1 MRSSSWGRA
10 RRGSAALGFILLLF
24 TANLAL
30 ADTVTLTPQKSVY
43 ARDGGLNA
51 DPVVD
56 GQFDAVYNGAT
67 VYVWRQV
74 QDGVQREYRT
84 GFDFQLPPV
93 VMQAGTTIVSAT
105 LHIETTSET
114 VGSADVI
121 TVHGIPG
128 SAAPFVVDDFE
139 VSNPVATVAIQPSN
153 SWPAARDFQVA
164 SRIQSLVGNSN
175 DHASFTLAAA
185 QWGTLLAWKPNATLT
200 IEYTPAS
207 ANPPALTILAPAT
220 GSTVLQA
227 DPVTF
232 EATASDVEDGD
243 LTAAIQWTSSKNGP
257 IGGGGSFVTNTLSAG
272 THVITA
278 TVHDVAGNT
287 TSKTIN
293 LTVQSTSNTPP
304 TISVLAPAE
313 GSTFAKGT
321 PINFQ
326 AIASD
331 AEDGDRTPNIQWT
344 SNINGAIGSGG
355 SFSSSTLYVG
365 THQIVATVYDTAGNS
380 ASALVN
386 VIVQAP
392 ANTAPS
398 VSITSPAN
406 GASLTAGASFNLL
419 GSANDAEQGTISSSL
434 QWILDGV
441 TTLASG
447 ANASAVISTPGAHT
461 ITARVT
467 DSGGLIGEQIVNV
480 NVVNAPPPPSSY
492 CSLRATTSTYEW
504 IGAVKAGNVNNVSGN
519 NGGYRDYTSVQFN
532 LVTGSANSIVL
543 TPGFSGGAYTERW
556 SVWIDLNRDRTFS
569 ANEQLLSATT
579 ASAVS
584 MALTIPTGTA
594 SGATRMRVVMSYG
607 STPPT
612 CGTFSYGEVED
623 YTVDI
628 QSSGSPPPSGPTYC
642 ASRGT
647 SSATEFI
654 QQIVV
659 NGTTRTTGNNSGYAD
674 FTSSAPI
681 PLVRGSNLLTLTPGF
696 ASSSYAEQWMVWI
709 DFNKDGVF
717 GNEDWVLG
725 NGGSS
730 TVSGNANVPTS
741 AASGITRMRVQM
753 KYGSAATPCETFNY
767 GEVEDYAVQI
777 P

>member
-1 MRSSSWGRA
+1 MTSGYWGGA
-10 RRGSAALGFILLLF
+10 RRASVALSFLIFLVN
-24 TANLAL
+24 ASPAL

-56 GQFDAVYNGAT
+56 GQFDAVYTGAT

-74 QDGVQREYRT
+74 LDGVQKEYRT
-84 GFDFQLPPV
+84 GLDFQLPPV

-105 LHIETTSET
+105 LHIEVTSET

-121 TVHGIPG
+121 TVHGVAG
-128 SAAPFVVDDFE
+128 SASPFVPDDFE
-139 VSNPVATVAIQPSN
+139 VSNPVATLSLQPSN

-164 SRIQSLVGNSN
+164 SRIQSLVGNAN
-175 DHASFTLAAA
+175 DHASFTIAAA

-200 IEYTPAS
+200 IEYTQAT
-207 ANPPALTILAPAT
+207 ANAPALNILAPAS
-220 GSTVLQA
+220 GSTVLQG
-227 DPVTF
+227 DPVSF

-243 LTAAIQWTSSKNGP
+243 VSPAIQWISSKNGP
-257 IGGGGSFVTNTLSAG
+257 FGGGPAFVTNTLSAG
-272 THVITA
+272 AHVITA
-278 TVHDVAGNT
+278 KVVDADGNT
-287 TSKTIN
+287 TTKTIN
-293 LTVQSTSNTPP
+293 LTVQSTANTLP
-304 TISVLAPAE
+304 TISVLAPSNGA
-313 GSTFAKGT
+313 TFTKGT
-321 PINFQ
+321 AINFQ
-326 AIASD
+326 ATASD

-344 SNINGAIGSGG
+344 SNLNGAIGSGG

-365 THQIVATVYDTAGNS
+365 SHQIVATVYDTAGNS
-380 ASALVN
+380 ASSLLN
-386 VIVQAP
+386 VVVQAP
-392 ANTAPS
+392 SNTAPT
-398 VSITSPAN
+398 VSITAPTN
-406 GASLTAGASFNLL
+406 GASLTAGTSFNLS
-419 GSANDAEQGTISSSL
+419 GTANDAEQGNMGSSL

-441 TTLASG
+441 TTLATG
-447 ANASAVISTPGAHT
+447 ANASAVISTTGAHT

-480 NVVNAPPPPSSY
+480 SVASAPPPPTSY
-492 CSLRATTSTYEW
+492 CSLRASTSSYEW
-504 IGAVKAGNVNNVSGN
+504 IGAVKSGSVNNVSGN
-519 NGGYRDYTSVQFN
+519 NGGYRDYTSVQ
-532 LVTGSANSIVL
+532 LAMVAGTANSIVL
-543 TPGFSGGAYTERW
+543 TPGFSSGSYSERW
-556 SVWIDLNRDRTFS
+556 SVWVDLNRDLTFS
-569 ANEQLLSATT
+569 ANEQLVNSTS

-584 MALTIPTGTA
+584 TTLTIPAGTSA
-594 SGATRMRVVMSYG
+594 GATRMRVVMSYG
-607 STPPT
+607 TTPPT
-612 CGTFSYGEVED
+612 CGTFSYGEAED
-623 YTVDI
+623 YTVNI
-628 QSSGSPPPSGPTYC
+628 EASGSPAPGTPTYC
-642 ASRGT
+642 TSRGT
-647 SSATEFI
+647 TSATEFI

-674 FTSSAPI
+674 YTASAPI
-681 PLVRGSNLLTLTPGF
+681 ALVRGTNPVSLTPGF

-725 NGGSS
+725 NGGST
-730 TVSGNANVPTS
+730 TVTGNATVPTS

>member
-1 MRSSSWGRA
+1 MKSGCLDRA
-10 RRGSAALGFILLLF
+10 RWPAALGFIFLF
-24 TANLAL
+24 VTASLAL
-30 ADTVTLTPQKSVY
+30 ADTVTLTPQKAVY

-51 DPVVD
+51 DPVAD
-56 GQFDAVYNGAT
+56 GQFDAVYTGAT
-67 VYVWRQV
+67 VYVLRQA
-74 QDGVQREYRT
+74 QDGIQREYRT
-84 GFDFQLPPV
+84 GFDFQLPPA
-93 VMQAGTTIVSAT
+93 VMQSGSTIVSAT
-105 LHIETTSET
+105 LHVEVTSET
-114 VGSADVI
+114 VGTADVI

-128 SAAPFVVDDFE
+128 SAATFVPDDFE
-139 VSNPVATVAIQPSN
+139 VSNLVTTVALAASN

-164 SRIQSLVGNSN
+164 SRIQSLVGNGN

-200 IEYTPAS
+200 IEYTQAT
-207 ANPPALTILAPAT
+207 ANPPALNILAPAS

-257 IGGGGSFVTNTLSAG
+257 IGSGGSFVTNTLSAG
-272 THVITA
+272 SHVITA
-278 TVHDVAGNT
+278 TVVDADGNT
-287 TSKTIN
+287 ASKTIN
-293 LTVQSTSNTPP
+293 LSVQSTANTPP

-313 GSTFAKGT
+313 GSMFTKGT
-321 PINFQ
+321 AINFQ

-331 AEDGDRTPNIQWT
+331 AEDGDRTSNIQWT
-344 SNINGAIGSGG
+344 SNLNGTIGTGG
-355 SFSSSTLYVG
+355 SFSSSTLLVG
-365 THQIVATVYDTAGNS
+365 THQIVATVHDTAGNL

-386 VIVQAP
+386 VVVQAP
-392 ANTAPS
+392 ANTAPT

-406 GASLTAGASFNLL
+406 GASLTAGASFNLS
-419 GSANDAEQGTISSSL
+419 GTANDAEQGNMGLSL
-434 QWILDGV
+434 QWILDGT
-441 TTLASG
+441 TTLATG
-447 ANASAVISTPGAHT
+447 ATASAVISTAGGHT

-467 DSGGLIGEQIVNV
+467 DSGGLTGEQVVNV
-480 NVVNAPPPPSSY
+480 SVASAPPPSSY
-492 CSLRATTSTYEW
+492 CSLRATSSSYEW
-504 IGAVKAGNVNNVSGN
+504 IGAVNAGSVSNASGN
-519 NGGYRDYTSVQFN
+519 NGGYRDYTSMQFN
-532 LVTGSANSIVL
+532 VAPGSTNSIVL
-543 TPGFSGGAYTERW
+543 TPGFNGGAYTEHW
-556 SVWIDLNRDRTFS
+556 AAWIDLNRDFTFS
-569 ANEQLLSATT
+569 ANEQVLSAAS

-584 MALTIPTGTA
+584 TTFTVPTGTG
-594 SGATRMRVVMSYG
+594 SGPTRMRVAMSYG
-607 STPPT
+607 NVPPT

-623 YTVDI
+623 YTVNI
-628 QSSGSPPPSGPTYC
+628 QSSGNPPPSGPTYC
-642 ASRGT
+642 SSRGMT
-647 SSATEFI
+647 SATEFI

-681 PLVRGSNLLTLTPGF
+681 SLVRGANPLALTPGF
-696 ASSSYAEQWMVWI
+696 SSSNYAEQWMVWI

-717 GNEDWVLG
+717 GNEDWVFG
-725 NGGSS
+725 NGGAT
-730 TVSGNANVPTS
+730 TVSGNANVPSS